1 MPKQWAGQF
10 VVINWPHTNQTK
22 SKCRPAL
29 VLEEPDGQGDL
40 RLLKVT
46 SRSHHEA
53 CVEVFPTN
61 LAEGKLRTTSYIR
74 INHSMMLHQSQ
85 LKAVGVQLTSQK
97 LAEVHRALALSST
110 RQFSRLQHASFRP
123 AADPDRTPWEKGTTI
138 PYAGRVF
145 TEDEVEEA
153 VSSTLDF
160 WLTLGKEGDAFQQE
174 LAAFLGVRHSLLVNS
189 GSSAN
194 LIAISA
200 LTSPKLPEARR
211 IKLGDEVITVAAG
224 FPTTVAPIVQVG
236 AVPVFIDADPITGN
250 ARCAQLELAYS
261 AGKTKAVMMAHAL
274 GNPFDL
280 ATTLAF
286 CQKYNLWL
294 VEDNC
299 DALGCSYSMPRELA
313 ESLGFSENSPG
324 LDEGPDR
331 VTRWTG
337 TWGDLSTQSFYPPHH
352 LTMGEG
358 GAVNIVRDA
367 KLKVIAESFRDWGR
381 DCWCPSGVDNTC
393 NKRFEWQLG
402 ELPEGYD
409 HKYTYSHL
417 GYNLKPLDPQ
427 AAIGR
432 VQLRRLHQ
440 FIEARKQNWETL
452 RQGLAEHED
461 VLEFSM
467 PTHATGWDPEH
478 GFSWDATGCRTD
490 CSWFG
495 FKIAVKPDA
504 PFSRTE
510 LAQELDA
517 NAIGNRM
524 LFGGNLMRQPAF
536 VQLKQDRPEALRQ
549 VGDLADSDVIMNST
563 IFLGTY
569 PGLTAEM
576 LSVEIGVIKAF
587 AGAKR
592 HG

>member
-1 MPKQWAGQF
+1 M
-10 VVINWPHTNQTK
+10 
-22 SKCRPAL
+22 SDPAIL
-29 VLEEPDGQGDL
+29 RQEIL
-40 RLLKVT
+40 RLT
-46 SRSHHEA
+46 REYSR
-53 CVEVFPTN
+53 
-61 LAEGKLRTTSYIR
+61 
-74 INHSMMLHQSQ
+74 Q
-85 LKAVGVQLTSQK
+85 
-97 LAEVHRALALSST
+97 VHAP
-110 RQFSRLQHASFRP
+110 FRP
-123 AADPDRTPWEKGTTI
+123 AADPDRSPWQEGTTI

-145 TEDEVEEA
+145 TEDEVEAA

-160 WLTLGKEGDAFQQE
+160 WLTLGKEGEAFQQE

-211 IKLGDEVITVAAG
+211 LKPGDEVITVAAG
-224 FPTTVAPIVQVG
+224 FPTTVAPIVQLG

-250 ARCAQLELAYS
+250 ARCDQLELAYR

-280 ATTLAF
+280 AATMAF

-299 DALGCSYSMPRELA
+299 DALGCSYSMPRALA
-313 ESLGFSENSPG
+313 EILGFKENSPG

-331 VTRWTG
+331 VVRWTG
-337 TWGDLSTQSFYPPHH
+337 TWGDISTQSFYPPHH

-393 NKRFEWQLG
+393 NKRFGWQLG

-417 GYNLKPLDPQ
+417 GFNLKPLDPQ

-432 VQLRRLHQ
+432 VQLKRLPE

-452 RQGLAEHED
+452 RRGLADDEG
-461 VLEFSM
+461 VLEFAL
-467 PTHATGWDPEH
+467 PTHATSWDPDG
-478 GFSWDATGCRTD
+478 GFSWDESGCRTD

-495 FKIAVKPDA
+495 FKLAVKADA

-563 IFLGTY
+563 LFLGTY

-576 LSVEIGVIKAF
+576 LEVEISVISSF
-587 AGAKR
+587 CSR
-592 HG
+592 

>member
-1 MPKQWAGQF
+1 MP
-10 VVINWPHTNQTK
+10 P
-22 SKCRPAL
+22 SP
-29 VLEEPDGQGDL
+29 E
-40 RLLKVT
+40 
-46 SRSHHEA
+46 
-53 CVEVFPTN
+53 
-61 LAEGKLRTTSYIR
+61 
-74 INHSMMLHQSQ
+74 Q
-85 LKAVGVQLTSQK
+85 LKAQI
-97 LAEVHRALALSST
+97 LALT
-110 RQFSRLQHASFRP
+110 REYSRQVHAGFRP
-123 AADPDRTPWEKGTTI
+123 AADPDRTPWQEGTTI

-145 TEDEVEEA
+145 TEDEVEAA

-174 LAAFLGVRHSLLVNS
+174 LAGFLGVRHSLLVNS

-194 LIAISA
+194 LVAISA

-211 IKLGDEVITVAAG
+211 LKPGDEVITVAAG

-250 ARCAQLELAYS
+250 ARCDQLEAAYC

-280 ATTLAF
+280 SATLAF

-299 DALGCSYSMPRELA
+299 DALGCSYSMPRLLA

-331 VTRWTG
+331 VIRYTG
-337 TWGDLSTQSFYPPHH
+337 TWGDISTQSFYPPHH

-358 GAVNIVRDA
+358 GAVNIVRDQ

-432 VQLRRLHQ
+432 VQLKRLPQ

-452 RQGLAEHED
+452 RQGLAEHKD

-467 PTHATGWDPEH
+467 PTHATGWDPEQ

-495 FKIAVKPDA
+495 FKIAVRPDA

-510 LAQELDA
+510 LAQELDRHQ
-517 NAIGNRM
+517 IGNRM
-524 LFGGNLMRQPAF
+524 LFGGNLLRQPAF
-536 VQLKQDRPEALRQ
+536 VQLQQDQPEALRV
-549 VGDLADSDVIMNST
+549 VGEMEGSDEIMNT
-563 IFLGTY
+563 ALFLGTY
-569 PGLTAEM
+569 PGLTQEM
-576 LSVEIGVIKAF
+576 LATEIRVISVF
-587 AGAKR
+587 AENS
-592 HG
+592 

>member
-1 MPKQWAGQF
+1 MTSETSFLRQE
-10 VVINWPHTNQTK
+10 I
-22 SKCRPAL
+22 
-29 VLEEPDGQGDL
+29 L
-40 RLLKVT
+40 RLT
-46 SRSHHEA
+46 REYSR
-53 CVEVFPTN
+53 
-61 LAEGKLRTTSYIR
+61 
-74 INHSMMLHQSQ
+74 Q
-85 LKAVGVQLTSQK
+85 
-97 LAEVHRALALSST
+97 VHAP
-110 RQFSRLQHASFRP
+110 FRP
-123 AADPDRTPWEKGTTI
+123 AADPDRQPWQEGATI

-145 TEDEVEEA
+145 TEDEVEAA
-153 VSSTLDF
+153 VASTLDF
-160 WLTLGKEGDAFQQE
+160 WLTLGKEGEAFQQE

-211 IKLGDEVITVAAG
+211 IKPGDEVITVAAG

-236 AVPVFIDADPITGN
+236 AVPVFIDADQVTGN
-250 ARCAQLELAYS
+250 ARCDQLEAAYRP
-261 AGKTKAVMMAHAL
+261 GKTKAVMMAHAL

-280 ATTLAF
+280 AATLAF
-286 CQKYNLWL
+286 CQKHNLWL

-331 VTRWTG
+331 VVRWTG
-337 TWGDLSTQSFYPPHH
+337 TWGDISTQSFYPPHH

-381 DCWCPSGVDNTC
+381 DCWCPSGIDNTC
-393 NKRFEWQLG
+393 NKRFGWQLG

-432 VQLRRLHQ
+432 VQLKRLPE
-440 FIEARKQNWETL
+440 FIEARKKNWETL
-452 RQGLAEHED
+452 RRGLASSGH
-461 VLEFSM
+461 VLEFAL
-467 PTHATGWDPEH
+467 PTHATGWDPES
-478 GFSWDATGCRTD
+478 GFSWDESGCRTD

-495 FKIAVKPDA
+495 FKIAVKPGTT
-504 PFSRTE
+504 FSRTE
-510 LAQELDA
+510 LAQELDR
-517 NAIGNRM
+517 NLIGNRM
-524 LFGGNLMRQPAF
+524 LFGGNLVRQPAF
-536 VQLKQDRPEALRQ
+536 VQLMHDRPEAMRI
-549 VGDLADSDVIMNST
+549 VGDLVDSDQIMNNT
-563 IFLGTY
+563 LFLGTY
-569 PGLTAEM
+569 PGLTLEM
-576 LSVEIGVIKAF
+576 LQVEIDVINAF
-587 AGAKR
+587 ITAKSN
-592 HG
+592 G

>member
-1 MPKQWAGQF
+1 MP
-10 VVINWPHTNQTK
+10 
-22 SKCRPAL
+22 SPAEL
-29 VLEEPDGQGDL
+29 REEIL
-40 RLLKVT
+40 RLT
-46 SRSHHEA
+46 REYSRQ
-53 CVEVFPTN
+53 V
-61 LAEGKLRTTSYIR
+61 
-74 INHSMMLHQSQ
+74 
-85 LKAVGVQLTSQK
+85 
-97 LAEVHRALALSST
+97 
-110 RQFSRLQHASFRP
+110 HASFRP
-123 AADPDRTPWEKGTTI
+123 AADPERAPWQQGTTI

-145 TEDEVEEA
+145 TEDEVEAA

-160 WLTLGKEGDAFQQE
+160 WLTLGSEGEAFQKE
-174 LAAFLGVRHSLLVNS
+174 LATFLGVRHSLLVNS

-200 LTSPKLPEARR
+200 LTSPKLPAERR
-211 IKLGDEVITVAAG
+211 LQPGDEVITVAAG

-250 ARCAQLELAYS
+250 ARCDQLEAAYR

-286 CQKYNLWL
+286 CRRYNLWL

-299 DALGCSYSMPRELA
+299 DALGCSYSMPRQLA

-331 VTRWTG
+331 VIRWTG
-337 TWGDLSTQSFYPPHH
+337 TWGDISTQSFYPPHH

-358 GAVNIVRDA
+358 GAVNIVRDQ

-393 NKRFEWQLG
+393 NKRFGWQLG

-432 VQLRRLHQ
+432 VQLRRLPE
-440 FIEARKQNWETL
+440 FIEARKRNWETL
-452 RQGLAEHED
+452 RRGLAPHED
-461 VLEFSM
+461 VLEFAL
-467 PTHATGWDPEH
+467 PTHATAWDPET
-478 GFSWDATGCRTD
+478 GFSWDTTGCRTD

-495 FKIAVKPDA
+495 FKVAVKPGA
-504 PFSRTE
+504 PFSRTD
-510 LAQELDA
+510 LAQELDRYL
-517 NAIGNRM
+517 IGNRM
-524 LFGGNLMRQPAF
+524 LFGGNLLRQPAF
-536 VQLKQDRPEALRQ
+536 VQLGKDRPQSIR
-549 VGDLADSDVIMNST
+549 LANSMEGSDEIMVST
-563 IFLGTY
+563 LFLGTY

-576 LSVEIGVIKAF
+576 LKSEIDIIALFVAQ
-587 AGAKR
+587 A
-592 HG
+592 

>member
-1 MPKQWAGQF
+1 M
-10 VVINWPHTNQTK
+10 TD
-22 SKCRPAL
+22 PAIL
-29 VLEEPDGQGDL
+29 RQEIL
-40 RLLKVT
+40 RLT
-46 SRSHHEA
+46 REYSR
-53 CVEVFPTN
+53 
-61 LAEGKLRTTSYIR
+61 
-74 INHSMMLHQSQ
+74 Q
-85 LKAVGVQLTSQK
+85 
-97 LAEVHRALALSST
+97 VHAP
-110 RQFSRLQHASFRP
+110 FRP
-123 AADPDRTPWEKGTTI
+123 AADPERQPWQQGSTI

-145 TEDEVEEA
+145 TEEEVEAA
-153 VSSTLDF
+153 VASTLDF
-160 WLTLGKEGDAFQQE
+160 WLTLGKEGESFQQE

-211 IKLGDEVITVAAG
+211 ITTGDEIITVAAG

-250 ARCAQLELAYS
+250 ARCDQLEAAYS
-261 AGKTKAVMMAHAL
+261 PGRTKAVMMAHAL

-280 ATTLAF
+280 AATLAF
-286 CQKYNLWL
+286 CRKYSLWL

-299 DALGCSYSMPRELA
+299 DALGCSYSMPRTMA
-313 ESLGFSENSPG
+313 ESLGFTENSPG

-331 VTRWTG
+331 VVRWTG
-337 TWGDLSTQSFYPPHH
+337 TWGDISTQSFYPPHH

-358 GAVNIVRDA
+358 GSVNIVHDA

-381 DCWCPSGVDNTC
+381 DCWCPSGIDNTC
-393 NKRFEWQLG
+393 NKRFGWQLG

-417 GYNLKPLDPQ
+417 GFNLKPLDPQ

-432 VQLRRLHQ
+432 VQLKRLPE

-452 RQGLAEHED
+452 RRGLAPHDD
-461 VLEFSM
+461 VLEFAL
-467 PTHATGWDPEH
+467 PTHATSWDPH
-478 GFSWDATGCRTD
+478 GGFSWDESGCRTT

-495 FKIAVKPDA
+495 FKLAVKADA

-536 VQLKQDRPEALRQ
+536 VQLKQDRPDALRQ

-563 IFLGTY
+563 LFLGTY
-569 PGLTAEM
+569 PGRTAEM
-576 LSVEIGVIKAF
+576 LNAEIGVIQAF
-587 AGAKR
+587 AGAKC

>member
-1 MPKQWAGQF
+1 MSDPQVLKQE
-10 VVINWPHTNQTK
+10 I
-22 SKCRPAL
+22 
-29 VLEEPDGQGDL
+29 L
-40 RLLKVT
+40 RLT
-46 SRSHHEA
+46 REYSR
-53 CVEVFPTN
+53 
-61 LAEGKLRTTSYIR
+61 
-74 INHSMMLHQSQ
+74 Q
-85 LKAVGVQLTSQK
+85 
-97 LAEVHRALALSST
+97 VHGN
-110 RQFSRLQHASFRP
+110 FRP
-123 AADPDRTPWEKGTTI
+123 AADPDRQPWQPGTTI

-145 TEDEVEEA
+145 TEEEVEAA
-153 VSSTLDF
+153 VGSTLDF
-160 WLTLGKEGDAFQQE
+160 WLTLGQEGEAFQQE
-174 LAAFLGVRHSLLVNS
+174 LASFLGVRHSLLVNS

-194 LIAISA
+194 LVAISA

-211 IKLGDEVITVAAG
+211 LKPGDEVITVAAG

-250 ARCAQLELAYS
+250 ARCDQLEAAYS
-261 AGKTKAVMMAHAL
+261 TGKTKAVMMAHAL

-280 ATTLAF
+280 AATLAF
-286 CQKYNLWL
+286 CRKYDLWL

-299 DALGCSYSMPRELA
+299 DALGCSYSMPRGLA

-331 VTRWTG
+331 VIRYTG
-337 TWGDLSTQSFYPPHH
+337 TWGDISTQSFYPPHH

-358 GAVNIVRDA
+358 GAVNIVRDQ
-367 KLKVIAESFRDWGR
+367 KFKVIAESFRDWGR

-402 ELPEGYD
+402 ELPQGYD

-432 VQLRRLHQ
+432 VQLKRLPA
-440 FIEARKQNWETL
+440 FIEARKQNWEIL
-452 RQGLAEHED
+452 RQSLAEHED

-467 PTHATGWDPEH
+467 PTHATGWDPEQ
-478 GFSWDATGCRTD
+478 GFSWDCTGCRTD

-510 LAQELDA
+510 LAQELDRHQ
-517 NAIGNRM
+517 IGNRM
-524 LFGGNLMRQPAF
+524 LFGGNLLRQPAF
-536 VQLKQDRPEALRQ
+536 VQLRQDQPEALRV
-549 VGDLADSDVIMNST
+549 VGKLEGSDEIMNT
-563 IFLGTY
+563 ALFLGTY
-569 PGLTAEM
+569 PGLSNEM
-576 LSVEIGVIKAF
+576 LEAEIEVIRSF
-587 AGAKR
+587 CSQF
-592 HG
+592 